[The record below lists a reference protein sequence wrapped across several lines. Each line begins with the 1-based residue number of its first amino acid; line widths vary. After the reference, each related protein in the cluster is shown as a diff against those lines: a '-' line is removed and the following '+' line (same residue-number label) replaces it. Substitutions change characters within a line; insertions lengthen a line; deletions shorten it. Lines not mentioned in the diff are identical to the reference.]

1 MVTWSDLRR
10 IATTV
15 KNAKKPLC
23 ASTAV
28 RGGFLL
34 PASEERAMHKL
45 FTSESVSEGHPDK
58 ICDQIS
64 DAVLDAH
71 LQGDP
76 AAHVACESLVT
87 TNFCLLAGE
96 VKSTVSVDYAKLAAR
111 VIREIGYDLPD
122 LGFHCDDNRY
132 EILIHS
138 QSTDID
144 HGVSDNQG
152 AGDQGLMFGFACTE
166 THVLMPLPIQ
176 LAHRLLEQL
185 SRARKAGLLPWARPD
200 AKSQVTV
207 EYDDSK
213 PVSVVEILMSV
224 HHAPDAHNEDMKK
237 DVQENVILPVLG
249 DMRPHIPWSGHLLY
263 NPSGRFAIGGPH
275 GDTGLTGRK
284 IIVDTYGGA
293 GRHGGG
299 CFSGKDATKVDR
311 SAAYMAR
318 HIAKNLVAAGV
329 ASRCEI
335 QLAYAIGQA
344 EPVSVRLDT
353 FGTEK
358 VDDLHRVEK
367 LVRDVFPLRPYE
379 IIEYLGL
386 RRPIFHRTATFGHFG
401 RHPGKDG
408 SFSWEKTD
416 KAAEIASVLKLG

>member
-1 MVTWSDLRR
+1 
-10 IATTV
+10 
-15 KNAKKPLC
+15 
-23 ASTAV
+23 
-28 RGGFLL
+28 
-34 PASEERAMHKL
+34 MHKL

-71 LQGDP
+71 MAEDP
-76 AAHVACESLVT
+76 WAHVACESLVT

-96 VKSTVSVDYAKLAAR
+96 VKSTMEVDYEELARR
-111 VIREIGYDLPD
+111 VIREIGYDIPG
-122 LGFHCDDNRY
+122 LGFRHSENRY
-132 EILIHS
+132 DIHIHS
-138 QSTDID
+138 QSVDID
-144 HGVSDNQG
+144 HGVSGNRG
-152 AGDQGLMFGFACTE
+152 AGDQGLMFGFACDE
-166 THVLMPLPIQ
+166 TDVLMPFPIQ

-185 SRARKAGLLPWARPD
+185 SSSRRSGALPWARPD

-207 EYDDSK
+207 EYDENR
-213 PVSVVEILMSV
+213 PVRITEILLSV
-224 HHAPDAHNEDMKK
+224 HHSEEASNADMERDALEK
-237 DVQENVILPVLG
+237 VVRPVLA
-249 DMRPHIPWSGHLLY
+249 DFRPAIPWTGEFLY

-299 CFSGKDATKVDR
+299 CFSGKDSTKVDR

-329 ASRCEI
+329 ADRCEI
-335 QLAYAIGQA
+335 QLAYAIGRPD
-344 EPVSVRLDT
+344 PVSVRLDT
-353 FGTEK
+353 FGTERAA
-358 VDDLHRVEK
+358 DLGSVER
-367 LVRDVFPLRPYE
+367 LVREVFPLRPYD

-386 RRPIFHRTATFGHFG
+386 NRPIFRKTATFGHFG
-401 RHPGKDG
+401 RIPGEDG

-416 KAAEIASVLKLG
+416 RVEEIRGRLGL

>member
-1 MVTWSDLRR
+1 MR
-10 IATTV
+10 
-15 KNAKKPLC
+15 
-23 ASTAV
+23 
-28 RGGFLL
+28 
-34 PASEERAMHKL
+34 KL

-96 VKSTVSVDYAKLAAR
+96 VKSTVSVDYGKLASK
-111 VIREIGYDLPD
+111 VIRDIGYDLPG
-122 LGFHCDDNRY
+122 LGFHCDENRY

-138 QSTDID
+138 QSVDID
-144 HGVSDNQG
+144 HGVSANEG
-152 AGDQGLMFGFACTE
+152 AGDQGIMFGFACNE
-166 THVLMPLPIQ
+166 THALMPLPIQ

-185 SRARKAGLLPWARPD
+185 SKARKAGLLPWARPD

-207 EYDDSK
+207 EYEENK
-213 PVSVVEILMSV
+213 PTKVTEILMSV
-224 HHAPDAHNEDMKK
+224 HHAADAHNEAMKK
-237 DVQENVILPVLG
+237 DIRENVVMPVLG

-263 NPSGRFAIGGPH
+263 NPSGRFAIGGPD

-299 CFSGKDATKVDR
+299 CFSGKDSTKVDR

-318 HIAKNLVAAGV
+318 HISKNLVAAGV
-329 ASRCEI
+329 ADRCEI
-335 QLAYAIGQA
+335 QLAYAIGQPD
-344 EPVSVRLDT
+344 PVSVRLDT

-358 VDDLHRVEK
+358 TRDLHAVEK
-367 LVRDVFPLRPYE
+367 LVREMFPLKPYG

-386 RRPIFHRTATFGHFG
+386 RRPIFHKTAAYGHFG
-401 RHPGKDG
+401 RRPGEDG
-408 SFSWEKTD
+408 AFSWEKTD
-416 KAAEIASVLKLG
+416 KAVEIASALKLG